1 MEEQSTIENKM
12 EDQRPFEQKTS
23 KKSFKYVNLN
33 NVQDIIN
40 LLEKNNESKF
50 YSLKKYDIDR
60 IINILKKHHEE
71 HITMAKKIEK
81 SRKIG
86 KAFSD
91 RFNLFNIL
99 WTNLKKSFDIDLLQT
114 PNGGLCGSFIRQFFE
129 LPYALENEFSEVGY
143 GNPTGHDLDI
153 IIFKNID
160 DANKEVLYECFYD
173 TMKKYQDHIN
183 FSLINPELVKPIEI
197 SDKVLIQVCDA
208 TIRSRN
214 IKQNDPI
221 GKTNLL
227 DIPHYIFKFKDK
239 FDNSI
244 IEIDIIAHKPNNLL
258 EWVNVDFNVNSLI
271 LNDYGIHSNDSIRQ
285 TSFIQIINCIRKK
298 EAQCYIDFFELG
310 FKAQEYGLLRYE
322 KVKYLMQIAWTM
334 RNRFKLLNV
343 GYKNI
348 VGTNIVD
355 YSINTTEECFI
366 TSCKPPYF
374 DITLKC
380 KHKLSLMAFIGILE
394 ETDSQYYS
402 QSIRCPLCR
411 EDLQINYVTKECSE
425 LESFQLKSLYDILE
439 NKLTDCKL
447 EDKEEVKFLSEESD
461 DYIKLLINKNVSNV
475 SNSSSSSN
483 SNSSNSNSN
492 SNNNSFRSDDNYPR
506 VRNIGRR
513 RDNWDNS

>member
-1 MEEQSTIENKM
+1 MEEHKIEHKM
-12 EDQRPFEQKTS
+12 EDQRSFEQKTRN
-23 KKSFKYVNLN
+23 KSFKYVNLN
-33 NVQDIIN
+33 NVQDIIK
-40 LLEKNNESKF
+40 LLEKNNASKF
-50 YSLKKYDIDR
+50 YSLKKYDMDR
-60 IINILKKHHEE
+60 IITILKKQNEE
-71 HITMAKKIEK
+71 HIMMAKKIEK

-91 RFNLFNIL
+91 RFNLFNVL

-143 GNPTGHDLDI
+143 GNPIGHDLDI
-153 IIFKNID
+153 IIFKNIA
-160 DANKEVLYECFYD
+160 DANKTVLYECFYE

-183 FSLINPELVKPIEI
+183 FSLINPDLVKPIEI

-244 IEIDIIAHKPNNLL
+244 IEIDVVAHKPNNLI

-271 LNDYGIHSNDSIRQ
+271 LNDYGIHSNDSSRQ

-310 FKAQEYGLLRYE
+310 LKAQEYGLLRYE

-348 VGTNIVD
+348 VGSNIVD

-380 KHKLSLMAFIGILE
+380 NHKLSLMAFIGILE
-394 ETDSQYYS
+394 ETDSQYS

-411 EDLQINYVTKECSE
+411 DDLQINYVTKECSE
-425 LESFQLKSLYDILE
+425 LETYQLKSLSDILE

-461 DYIKLLINKNVSNV
+461 DYIKSLIHKNVSNV
-475 SNSSSSSN
+475 S
-483 SNSSNSNSN
+483 SNSS
-492 SNNNSFRSDDNYPR
+492 RSYNDLPQLEPPDDNYPR
-506 VRNIGRR
+506 IRNIGRR
-513 RDNWDNS
+513 RGNWDNS

>member
-1 MEEQSTIENKM
+1 MEEHKMENHKM
-12 EDQRPFEQKTS
+12 EDQRPFEQKTH

-40 LLEKNNESKF
+40 LLEKNNASKF
-50 YSLKKYDIDR
+50 YSLKKYDMDR
-60 IINILKKHHEE
+60 IINILKKQNEE
-71 HITMAKKIEK
+71 RIMMAKKIEK

-91 RFNLFNIL
+91 RFNLFNVL

-143 GNPTGHDLDI
+143 GNPIGHDLDI
-153 IIFKNID
+153 IIFKNIG
-160 DANKEVLYECFYD
+160 DADKTVLYECFYD

-244 IEIDIIAHKPNNLL
+244 IEIDVVAHKPNNLV

-271 LNDYGIHSNDSIRQ
+271 LNDYGIHSNDNSRQ

-411 EDLQINYVTKECSE
+411 DDLQINYVTKECSE
-425 LESFQLKSLYDILE
+425 LETYQLKSLSDILE

-447 EDKEEVKFLSEESD
+447 EDKEEVKFISEESD
-461 DYIKLLINKNVSNV
+461 DYIKSLIHKNVSNV
-475 SNSSSSSN
+475 S
-483 SNSSNSNSN
+483 SNSSRSYNDLPQLVP
-492 SNNNSFRSDDNYPR
+492 SDDNYPR
-506 VRNIGRR
+506 IRNIGRR
-513 RDNWDNS
+513 RGNWDNS